1 MSHEMTT
8 HITDNLPQ
16 IAKEGIP
23 EKVTIEYV
31 IKKKKNQFYMLS
43 PIAEEL

>member
-1 MSHEMTT
+1 MTT

-16 IAKEGIP
+16 IAKEEIP

-31 IKKKKNQFYMLS
+31 IKKNFNFKC
-43 PIAEEL
+43 